1 MSAKPVSGEKPYRW
15 VEIQHEDLDFYRVP
29 RPLPW
34 PRGEDAKISPDKDF
48 PFRTLLQGIDLLQAD
63 EGALARPIWKSLA
76 NVVNAGDDLI
86 EALETSNLDWAEEIL
101 DRLDGVHPGCPFV
114 YFNKAFVVHQ
124 RGDKKAALR
133 LYERAVDV
141 APNLEFLWMR
151 LGEVSEELGRTRQA
165 IAAYR
170 KAQALL
176 APHPQALE
184 GLARLNAMKRLEQL
198 TETGE
203 REIFYVTPKQFHN
216 IMRREIEA
224 LTDDRPHLL
233 SLLQQLLE
241 GNDAA
246 LAICA
251 ARKLLEKSPGDGVV
265 MRLLGEAH
273 RVAGD
278 LPEAEACLQ
287 GCVEKDPRD
296 AWARY
301 YLAWVRFD
309 QNDAARGW
317 VDMRTALD
325 LDPNLHPAIVCL
337 FGLKPG
343 QNDQQREARLVEW
356 SAEKKS
362 WQGYVLASVQARE
375 RAELTTALSYAAKAY
390 EIAPDN
396 QMVVLQYTG
405 LLGQSGEK
413 EWMAAVTKRHLA
425 AGKGDYQVKCQFA
438 SALHDLGLKKEALN
452 VLRDTLAAEESM
464 PVEWEESFHF
474 RIDLW
479 TGRIAESEVPLERYD
494 SGVLRRSIV
503 LVIDDREG
511 RELIPGGAPL
521 PQKKLVQLAL
531 KNPGPSVSV
540 CLQQG
545 SSRGDMEPLRLGCFR
560 MEGIDPA
567 KLSTEAPQF
576 RIQANADGFL
586 QVCARQGER
595 KLPVSWSLYPVP
607 AIDCYDQDEGGVP

>member
-1 MSAKPVSGEKPYRW
+1 MSAKPVAGEKPYRW

-34 PRGEDAKISPDKDF
+34 PRGEDAQISPDKDF

-63 EGALARPIWKSLA
+63 EGAQIRPVWKSLA

-101 DRLDGVHPGCPFV
+101 DRLDGLHPGCPFV

-124 RGDKKAALR
+124 RGDKKAAVR
-133 LYERAVDV
+133 LYERAVEV

-151 LGEVSEELGRTRQA
+151 LGEVSEELGRARQA

-184 GLARLNAMKRLEQL
+184 GLARLGAMKRLEQM
-198 TETGE
+198 TDSGE
-203 REIFYVTPKQFHN
+203 REIFYVTTKQFQS

-224 LTDDRPHLL
+224 LAEDRTHLL
-233 SLLQQLLE
+233 SLVHQLIE
-241 GNDAA
+241 GNDGA
-246 LAICA
+246 LAVSA
-251 ARKLLEKSPGDGVV
+251 ARKLLEKAPTDNVAI
-265 MRLLGEAH
+265 RLLGEAH
-273 RVAGD
+273 RLARD
-278 LPEAEACLQ
+278 LPEAEECLRK
-287 GCVEKDPRD
+287 CLEKDPRD
-296 AWARY
+296 AWAHY
-301 YLAWVRFD
+301 YLAWLRFD

-317 VDMRTALD
+317 VEMRTALD

-337 FGLKPG
+337 FGLKSG
-343 QNDQQREARLVEW
+343 QTDLQRETHLAEW
-356 SAEKKS
+356 SAQKRS
-362 WQGYVLASVQARE
+362 WQGYLLASVQARE
-375 RAELTTALSYAAKAY
+375 RGDLPVALGYAAKAY

-438 SALHDLGLKKEALN
+438 SALHDLGLKKEAIN
-452 VLRDTLAAEESM
+452 VLRETLAAEESM
-464 PVEWEESFHF
+464 PAEWQESFHF
-474 RIDLW
+474 RLDLW

-503 LVIDDREG
+503 LVVDDREA

-531 KNPGPSVSV
+531 KNPGTSVSL

-545 SSRGDMEPLRLGCFR
+545 SARGDLEPLRLGCFR

-567 KLSTEAPQF
+567 KLSTESPQF
-576 RIQANADGFL
+576 RIQANVDGHL
-586 QVCARQGER
+586 QVCARQGDR
-595 KLPVSWSLYPVP
+595 KLAVSWSLYPVP
-607 AIDCYDQDEGGVP
+607 AIECCDQEGDS

>member
-1 MSAKPVSGEKPYRW
+1 MSVKPVPGEKPYRW

-34 PRGEDAKISPDKDF
+34 PRGEDADVSPDNDF
-48 PFRTLLQGIDLLQAD
+48 PFRLLLQGIDLLQAD
-63 EGALARPIWKSLA
+63 EGAQIRPVWKSLV

-101 DRLDGVHPGCPFV
+101 NRLDGLHPGCPFV

-124 RGDKKAALR
+124 RGDKKGALR
-133 LYERAVDV
+133 LYERAVEV

-151 LGEVSEELGRTRQA
+151 LGEVSEELGRARQA

-184 GLARLNAMKRLEQL
+184 GLARLGAMKRLEQVN
-198 TETGE
+198 ETGE
-203 REIFYVTPKQFHN
+203 REIFYVTTKQFQN
-216 IMRREIEA
+216 IMRREIVA
-224 LTDDRPHLL
+224 LAEDRPHLL
-233 SLLQQLLE
+233 GLLQQLID
-241 GNDAA
+241 GNDAT
-246 LAICA
+246 LAVCA
-251 ARKLLEKSPGDGVV
+251 ARKLLEKSPSDTVAT
-265 MRLLGEAH
+265 RLLGEAL
-273 RVAGD
+273 RLAGD
-278 LPEAEACLQ
+278 LPEAERCLQ
-287 GCVEKDPRD
+287 ECLDKDPRD
-296 AWARY
+296 PWTHY

-317 VDMRTALD
+317 VEMRTALD

-337 FGLKPG
+337 FGLKSG
-343 QNDQQREARLVEW
+343 QTDLEREQRLVEW

-362 WQGYVLASVQARE
+362 WQGYLLASVQARE
-375 RAELTTALSYAAKAY
+375 RAELPTALNYAAKAY

-405 LLGQSGEK
+405 LLGQLGEK

-438 SALHDLGLKKEALN
+438 NALHDLGLKKEAIT
-452 VLRDTLAAEESM
+452 VLRDTLSADESM
-464 PVEWEESFHF
+464 PAEWEESFHF

-479 TGRIAESEVPLERYD
+479 SGRIAESEVPLERYD

-503 LVIDDREG
+503 LVVDDREC

-531 KNPGPSVSV
+531 KNPGTSVSL

-545 SSRGDMEPLRLGCFR
+545 SSRGDLEPLRLGCFR

-567 KLSTEAPQF
+567 KLPTESPQF
-576 RIQANADGFL
+576 RIQANVDGYL
-586 QVCARQGER
+586 QVCARQGNR
-595 KLPVSWSLYPVP
+595 KLAVSWSLYPVP
-607 AIDCYDQDEGGVP
+607 AVECGDQEGE